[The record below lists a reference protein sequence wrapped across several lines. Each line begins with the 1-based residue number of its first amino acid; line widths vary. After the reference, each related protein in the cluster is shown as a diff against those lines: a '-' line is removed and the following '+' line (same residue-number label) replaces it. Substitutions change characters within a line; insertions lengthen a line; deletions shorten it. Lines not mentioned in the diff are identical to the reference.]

1 MKNYLFFFQFITL
14 INHMNKYRNGHK
26 SKYTKEQIIIS
37 LNNVVYENEKNMKLG
52 SFHCHFYDRF

>member
-1 MKNYLFFFQFITL
+1 
-14 INHMNKYRNGHK
+14 MNKYRNGHK

-52 SFHCHFYDRF
+52 SFHCHFYDRFWGNKCYLKININYKNE